1 MGLTVGEIL
10 ELPLAS
16 NYTLVA
22 GKGGL
27 GRVVENVNLL
37 DYEYDSKIPT
47 GEEPDGLFDQ
57 KSVVVTSMM
66 FAKDRA
72 DLLLSV
78 TRQLFAD
85 GVSAIVII
93 QAYFK
98 SLPAEVIEFA
108 DIINLPIILVSSE
121 KTYSENVV
129 IGLTRA
135 IESSRNINQIEEK
148 ISFILQHKV
157 SPATRLMTAQEI
169 IPMFRAPYRFYYLVS
184 KQQMNTYS
192 FQHQVQLMKN
202 KKTDGM
208 EILPYQYG
216 ILICVMG
223 IDEQTATD
231 MFLKLGMRMDEYV
244 IGISTGS
251 VETDKVANEIREALY
266 AQRFA
271 TKNGMDIC
279 KFSDMGIWQMILPNR
294 DNVWMKNYCEGIIQ
308 KLKTADAEMGTE
320 IFETVRCYVA
330 NNCDTKKTSEEMSVH
345 VNTARY
351 RIKKAQE
358 ALELEDK
365 DMEFQQAIWFAF
377 NYKTGIESYF
387 DTF

>member
-1 MGLTVGEIL
+1 MGFTVGEIL

-57 KSVVVTSMM
+57 KSVVVTSML

-72 DLLLSV
+72 DLILSV
-78 TRQLFAD
+78 TRQLFVD

-98 SLPAEVIEFA
+98 SLPDEVIEFA
-108 DIINLPIILVSSE
+108 DSINLPIILVSSE
-121 KTYSENVV
+121 KTYAENVV

-135 IESSRNINQIEEK
+135 IESSDNINKIEEK

-169 IPMFRAPYRFYYLVS
+169 IPLFRAPYRFYYLVS
-184 KQQMNTYS
+184 KHQINTYG
-192 FQHQVQLMKN
+192 FQHQLQLLRN
-202 KKTDGM
+202 QKTDGM

-216 ILICVMG
+216 ILICAMG
-223 IDEQTATD
+223 IDEQATTD
-231 MFLKLGMRMDEYV
+231 KLFKLGIRMNEYV
-244 IGISTGS
+244 TGISTGS
-251 VETDKVANEIREALY
+251 FETDKVANEIREALY

-271 TKNGMDIC
+271 ARNKMDIC
-279 KFSDMGIWQMILPNR
+279 RFSEMGIWQMILPNR
-294 DNVWMKNYCEGIIQ
+294 DNVWMKNYCEGIIR
-308 KLKTADAEMGTE
+308 KLKEADAETG
-320 IFETVRCYVA
+320 IFETVSCYVS
-330 NNCDTKKTSEEMSVH
+330 NNCDTKRTAEEMSVH
-345 VNTARY
+345 VNTVRY

-358 ALELEDK
+358 TIGLEDK
-365 DMEFQQAIWFAF
+365 DMEFQQGIWFAF
-377 NYKTGIESYF
+377 NYKKGIENYF